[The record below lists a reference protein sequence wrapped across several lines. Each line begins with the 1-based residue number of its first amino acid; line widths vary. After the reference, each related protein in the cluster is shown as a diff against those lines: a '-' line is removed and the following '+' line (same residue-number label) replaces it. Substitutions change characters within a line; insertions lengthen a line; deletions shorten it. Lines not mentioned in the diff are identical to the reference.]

1 MVALT
6 ETGPPGVD
14 LGWVAKQTFGCFS
27 KHWVWLLLIGVPL
40 VFVPAVLS
48 TWLIQLAPVAALIKS
63 AGIASS
69 LVRGSIEVAVEAAPS
84 AVVATLVAYR
94 VSAELGEEPLSGP
107 LDGLRRL
114 PNVFAAKV
122 LADVGITLGRV
133 LLIIPGLLLSL
144 AWAVVTPVAA
154 LEGLGAIES
163 LRRSADLTRDRRGA
177 IFLLALVY
185 GLVGAGIGYAALV
198 LARALVAEGGPLPYS
213 MRSNSA
219 FAITTAIHMPVSLV
233 WSVGVVVLYY
243 ELLGARRGLGSQ
255 KLATIF
261 D

>member
-6 ETGPPGVD
+6 ETGPPSVD
-14 LGWVAKQTFGCFS
+14 MGWVAKRTFACFS
-27 KHWVWLLLIGVPL
+27 RHWVWLLLIGVPL
-40 VFVPAVLS
+40 VFVPALLS
-48 TWLIQLAPVAALIKS
+48 TWLTQLAPVAALIKS

-69 LVRGSIEVAVEAAPS
+69 LVRGSIQVAVELAPS

-94 VSAELGEEPLSGP
+94 VSAELAEEPLPGP
-107 LDGLRRL
+107 LEGLRAL
-114 PNVFAAKV
+114 PKVLAAKV
-122 LADVGITLGRV
+122 LADVGTTLGRV

-154 LEGLGAIES
+154 LEGLGPIES

-185 GLVGAGIGYAALV
+185 GLAAGAISYAALV
-198 LARALVAEGGPLPYS
+198 LARALVAEGGPIPYS
-213 MRSNSA
+213 MRSNSLL
-219 FAITTAIHMPVSLV
+219 AITTAIDMPVSLI
-233 WSVGVVVLYY
+233 WSVGIVVLYY
-243 ELLGARRGLGSQ
+243 ELLGARRGRVSQ
-255 KLATIF
+255 ELATIF